1 MKLSTY
7 LTYDGNAREA
17 FTFYQQVLGG
27 TLELMTFAQAPDA
40 EQFPAEYRER
50 IMHACLN
57 LGDSTLMASRHA
69 ARRHLWRRTVRRH
82 QGLLDFPAP
91 DPRGRGRAA
100 VRCPGRR
107 RYGDHAAGEDLLGR
121 AFRHADRP
129 LRSVLDG
136 QLRVTPASP
145 RAAVAPEAAQRRAGR
160 TGVWMHSTFVIT
172 YRTLSGAAVV
182 WP

>member
-57 LGDSTLMASRHA
+57 LGDSTLMASDT
-69 ARRHLWRRTVRRH
+69 LPGDTC
-82 QGLLDFPAP
+82 GGGPYEGIKGCSISPAP

-107 RYGDHAAGEDLLGR
+107 RYGDHAAREDLLGR

-160 TGVWMHSTFVIT
+160 TGVWMHGTFVIT